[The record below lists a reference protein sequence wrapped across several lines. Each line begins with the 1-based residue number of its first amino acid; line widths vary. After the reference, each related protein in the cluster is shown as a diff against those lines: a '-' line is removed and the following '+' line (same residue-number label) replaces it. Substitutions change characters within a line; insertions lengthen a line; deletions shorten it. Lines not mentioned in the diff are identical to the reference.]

1 MRTKTTTGPPAVEHW
16 VPLALVVAD
25 RRRRA
30 ARDDRGAVLI
40 LALIYIVAVSFI
52 VGALADWAM
61 NDLNNTTT
69 FDSVSQLHY
78 ALSGATEAAIHD
90 VRFSPIPSIPP
101 SNGTASPITECL
113 GGSTSISING
123 YNVAVYCS
131 TVINLAQAATRTVT
145 FYACQWTSSTN
156 ATSCASSA
164 HLTVVVAYDDYP
176 AVGGLLLTQQCNL
189 VVPATPCGYG
199 QTIEQWVWK

>member
-1 MRTKTTTGPPAVEHW
+1 M
-16 VPLALVVAD
+16 PLALVVAD

-69 FDSVSQLHY
+69 FDSVSQVHY

-90 VRFSPIPSIPP
+90 VRFSPIPSIPI
-101 SNGTASPITECL
+101 SYGTASPITECL

-145 FYACQWTSSTN
+145 FYACQWTSSTD

-176 AVGGLLLTQQCNL
+176 AVGGLLLTEQCNL

>member
-1 MRTKTTTGPPAVEHW
+1 MQTWTASGPTLMENQVPSAQVNARGGRHVEH
-16 VPLALVVAD
+16 
-25 RRRRA
+25 
-30 ARDDRGAVLI
+30 DDRGAVLI

-90 VRFSPIPSIPP
+90 VRFSPIPSIPI
-101 SNGTASPITECL
+101 SYGTASPITECL

-145 FYACQWTSSTN
+145 FYACQWTSSTD